1 MLVQAASLLD
11 ELDRVA
17 GQTPTA
23 RKDVIRCRG
32 SQELTVRILV
42 GILSRL
48 REWLQWVPSR
58 QLRDET
64 LIPRERNDV
73 VLIPTLV
80 ACILIQV
87 LMISQLVCVV
97 HEVLRVAERAL
108 RHVLRLV

>member
-1 MLVQAASLLD
+1 MLVQTASLLD

-17 GQTPTA
+17 GHSPTA
-23 RKDVIRCRG
+23 REDVVRGRG

-48 REWLQWVPSR
+48 REWLQWVSSR

-80 ACILIQV
+80 ACILVQV

-97 HEVLRVAERAL
+97 HEVLRVAEGAL
-108 RHVLRLV
+108 RHILGLV